1 MLQWITRPGWPG
13 HLLACGAGALTTLAL
28 APFDL
33 WPLAVLSIALFYFG
47 LRHLRPGQAAVRGWS
62 YGFGLFAAGTSWV
75 YVSIHDYGA
84 ASPALAGLLTLGFVA
99 GLGLFFAL
107 MAALWARWIR
117 RSEAPLA
124 DALAFAALW
133 VAQEVFRGWFLTGF
147 PWLYAGYS
155 QLEGPLSGLVPVG
168 GVWLA
173 SFVIALSAALIINLE
188 RLRAHKPR
196 YLCALLLLLSP
207 WIAGLALNDH
217 SWTRPAGNSL
227 SVAAVQGN
235 VEQHLKWD
243 PEQLNA
249 QLALYRDLSFSA
261 ERVDLLVWPE
271 TAIPLLKDLA
281 QGYIGVMDRF
291 AHDRN
296 SALIT
301 GVPVRQSNERGEVR
315 YYNAITSFGDAQ
327 GTYLKQKLVALR

>member
-124 DALAFAALW
+124 DALAFAALIW
-133 VAQEVFRGWFLTGF
+133 IIATKIW
-147 PWLYAGYS
+147 P
-155 QLEGPLSGLVPVG
+155 PLMN
-168 GVWLA
+168 A
-173 SFVIALSAALIINLE
+173 IEERQQKIAE
-188 RLRAHKPR
+188 
-196 YLCALLLLLSP
+196 
-207 WIAGLALNDH
+207 GLAAADNASRNLAQADAKVAEELKAARAKADAYAAAANL
-217 SWTRPAGNSL
+217 RVARVL
-227 SVAAVQGN
+227 SIRDGGQGGYMPPMAEVDARMVAPPPV
-235 VEQHLKWD
+235 VEQAAA
-243 PEQLNA
+243 PPV
-249 QLALYRDLSFSA
+249 LAGTNIGIVTV
-261 ERVDLLVWPE
+261 RVDFAL
-271 TAIPLLKDLA
+271 TAK
-281 QGYIGVMDRF
+281 
-291 AHDRN
+291 
-296 SALIT
+296 
-301 GVPVRQSNERGEVR
+301 
-315 YYNAITSFGDAQ
+315 
-327 GTYLKQKLVALR
+327 